1 MALHLEIPR
10 TQWTPR
16 DWNPLV
22 AWRSR
27 TATCEQNVDA
37 IAKSYRELVDLFER
51 SKHTFAF

>member
-27 TATCEQNVDA
+27 RATCEQNVDA
-37 IAKSYRELVDLFER
+37 IAKSYREFVDLFEP